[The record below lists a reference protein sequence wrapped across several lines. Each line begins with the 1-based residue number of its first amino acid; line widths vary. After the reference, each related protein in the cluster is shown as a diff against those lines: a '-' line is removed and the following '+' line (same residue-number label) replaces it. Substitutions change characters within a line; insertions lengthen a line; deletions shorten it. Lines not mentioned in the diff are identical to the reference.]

1 MMDQNDREILEDA
14 LYCIK
19 RLKED
24 PNFTV
29 TLTQSEII
37 YRIEDN
43 IQTVLKHH
51 EVLEGIYVEE
61 LPKNCTLFSVREF
74 RNLVDSGNLIDYDG
88 FGHPAKNINGMMKM
102 AKSEVRPSDWER
114 DIYEDTT
121 HIVWF
126 NK

>member
-1 MMDQNDREILEDA
+1 MQFEGDKLILGDA
-14 LYCIK
+14 LDCIK

-29 TLTQSEII
+29 TLMQSEII
-37 YRIEDN
+37 YRIEND
-43 IQTVLKHH
+43 IETVLKHH
-51 EVLEGIYVEE
+51 EVLEGVYTEE

-74 RNLVDSGNLIDYDG
+74 RNQVDSGSLIDYDG
-88 FGHPAKNINGMMKM
+88 FGHPAKHVNGMTKM
-102 AKSEVRPSDWER
+102 AKSEVRPSTWER
-114 DIYEDTT
+114 DIFDDTT

>member
-1 MMDQNDREILEDA
+1 MNENDRVILGDA
-14 LYCIK
+14 LDCIK

-29 TLTQSEII
+29 TLMQSEII
-37 YRIEDN
+37 YRIEND
-43 IQTVLKHH
+43 IATVLKHH
-51 EVLEGIYVEE
+51 EVLEGVYTDPIPSYGD
-61 LPKNCTLFSVREF
+61 LLTIDHF
-74 RNLVDSGNLIDYDG
+74 RNAVDSGSFTNYDG
-88 FGHPAKNINGMMKM
+88 GGRPAKNVNGMMKM

-114 DIYEDTT
+114 DVYQDTT